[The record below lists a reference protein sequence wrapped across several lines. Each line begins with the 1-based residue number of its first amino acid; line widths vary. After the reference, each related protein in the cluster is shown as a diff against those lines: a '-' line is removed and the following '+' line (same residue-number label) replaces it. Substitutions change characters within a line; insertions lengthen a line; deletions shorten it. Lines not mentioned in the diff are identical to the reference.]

1 MQRKKI
7 LTKFNSKVASMKL
20 LRLIPSNTN
29 FDFLKLRNYAFI
41 FSTVII
47 LGTLLSLLFNNLNY
61 GIDFK
66 GGILLEL
73 RSKNI
78 NSSNINDLRGKISS
92 LDAGEVSIQNFGKK
106 TDFLVRIQKQDGDEK
121 QQIIMIEKV
130 KSITKNDYEVR
141 RSEFVGPVVGDELK
155 TAGMLAVGLALI
167 SIMVYIWFRFEWQFS
182 IAAIIALT
190 HDVVTTVGLFSILQL
205 EFNLATIAAILT
217 TAGYSINDTV
227 VIFDR
232 VRENLRRYKSKDHYF
247 IYNKSINETLSRTVI
262 TSVTTLLALIIIFFF
277 GGAVL
282 SDFALAMIWGVLIG
296 TFSSIFV
303 AVAILTFF
311 NIDKGD
317 LVEDEKNVPEY
328 ERNN

>member
-1 MQRKKI
+1 
-7 LTKFNSKVASMKL
+7 MKL
-20 LRLIPSNTN
+20 IRLIPSNTN
-29 FDFLKLRNYAFI
+29 FDFLKFKKVAFL
-41 FSTVII
+41 FSSLII
-47 LGTLLSLLFNNLNY
+47 LGTLLSLLLNSLNY

-73 RSKNI
+73 RAKNLNVAKI
-78 NSSNINDLRGKISS
+78 DDLRNKISS
-92 LDAGEVSIQNFGKK
+92 LNVGEISIQKFGKEI
-106 TDFLVRIQKQDGDEK
+106 DFLVRIQKQDGDESS
-121 QQIIMIEKV
+121 QIKIIDKV
-130 KSITKNDYEVR
+130 KEITSKDYDIR

-155 TAGMLAVGLALI
+155 YSGILAVCLALLA
-167 SIMVYIWFRFEWQFS
+167 IMIYIWFRFEWQFS
-182 IAAIIALT
+182 IAAIIALS
-190 HDVVTTVGLFSILQL
+190 HDVFSTVGLFSVLQL

-247 IYNKSINETLSRTVI
+247 IYNKSINETLSRTVM
-262 TSVTTLLALIIIFFF
+262 TSVTTLIALFIIFFF

-303 AVAILTFF
+303 AVSILTFF
-311 NIDKGD
+311 NINKGD
-317 LVEDEKNVPEY
+317 QIIDKANIPEY
-328 ERNN
+328 ERD

>member
-1 MQRKKI
+1 
-7 LTKFNSKVASMKL
+7 MKL
-20 LRLIPSNTN
+20 IRLIPSNTN
-29 FDFLKLRNYAFI
+29 FDFLKFKKVAFL
-41 FSTVII
+41 FSSLII
-47 LGTLLSLLFNNLNY
+47 LGTLLSLLLNSLNY

-73 RSKNI
+73 RAKNLNVAKI
-78 NSSNINDLRGKISS
+78 DDLRNKISS
-92 LDAGEVSIQNFGKK
+92 LNVGEISIQKFGKEI
-106 TDFLVRIQKQDGDEK
+106 DFLVRIQKQDGDESN
-121 QQIIMIEKV
+121 QIKIIDKV
-130 KSITKNDYEVR
+130 KEITSKDYDIR

-155 TAGMLAVGLALI
+155 YSGILAVCLALLA
-167 SIMVYIWFRFEWQFS
+167 IMIYIWFRFEWQFS
-182 IAAIIALT
+182 IAAIIALS
-190 HDVVTTVGLFSILQL
+190 HDVFSTVGLFSLLQL

-247 IYNKSINETLSRTVI
+247 IYNKSINETLSRTVM
-262 TSVTTLLALIIIFFF
+262 TSVTTLIALFIIFFF

-303 AVAILTFF
+303 AVSILTFF
-311 NIDKGD
+311 NINKGD
-317 LVEDEKNVPEY
+317 QIIDKANIPEY
-328 ERNN
+328 ERD

>member
-1 MQRKKI
+1 
-7 LTKFNSKVASMKL
+7 MKL
-20 LRLIPSNTN
+20 IRLIPSNTN
-29 FDFLKLRNYAFI
+29 FDFLKFKKIAFL
-41 FSTVII
+41 FSSLII
-47 LGTLLSLLFNNLNY
+47 LGTLLSLLLNSLNY

-73 RSKNI
+73 RAKNL
-78 NSSNINDLRGKISS
+78 NVAKVDDLRNKISS
-92 LDAGEVSIQNFGKK
+92 LNVGEISIQKFGKE
-106 TDFLVRIQKQDGDEK
+106 TDFLVRIQKQDGDESN
-121 QQIIMIEKV
+121 QIKIIDKV
-130 KSITKNDYEVR
+130 KEITLKDYDIR

-155 TAGMLAVGLALI
+155 YSGILAVCLALLA
-167 SIMVYIWFRFEWQFS
+167 IMIYIWFRFEWQFS
-182 IAAIIALT
+182 IAAIIALS
-190 HDVVTTVGLFSILQL
+190 HDVFSTVGLFSVLQL

-247 IYNKSINETLSRTVI
+247 IYNKSINETLSRTVM
-262 TSVTTLLALIIIFFF
+262 TSVTTLIALFIIFFF

-303 AVAILTFF
+303 AVSILTFF
-311 NIDKGD
+311 NINKGD
-317 LVEDEKNVPEY
+317 QIIDQANIPEY
-328 ERNN
+328 ERD

>member
-1 MQRKKI
+1 
-7 LTKFNSKVASMKL
+7 MKL
-20 LRLIPSNTN
+20 IRLIPSNTN
-29 FDFLKLRNYAFI
+29 FDFLKFKKVAFL
-41 FSTVII
+41 FSSLII
-47 LGTLLSLLFNNLNY
+47 LGTLLSLLLNSLNY

-73 RSKNI
+73 RAKNLNVAKI
-78 NSSNINDLRGKISS
+78 DDLRNKISS
-92 LDAGEVSIQNFGKK
+92 LNVGEISIQKFGKEI
-106 TDFLVRIQKQDGDEK
+106 DFLVRIQKQDGDESN
-121 QQIIMIEKV
+121 QIKIIDKV
-130 KSITKNDYEVR
+130 KEITSKDYDIR

-155 TAGMLAVGLALI
+155 YSGILAVCLALLA
-167 SIMVYIWFRFEWQFS
+167 IMIYIWFRFEWQFS
-182 IAAIIALT
+182 IAAIIALS
-190 HDVVTTVGLFSILQL
+190 HDVFSTVGLFSVLQL

-247 IYNKSINETLSRTVI
+247 IYNKSINETLSRTVM
-262 TSVTTLLALIIIFFF
+262 TSVTTLIALFIIFFF

-303 AVAILTFF
+303 AVSILTFF
-311 NIDKGD
+311 NINKGD
-317 LVEDEKNVPEY
+317 QIIDEANIPEY
-328 ERNN
+328 ERD

>member
-1 MQRKKI
+1 
-7 LTKFNSKVASMKL
+7 MKL
-20 LRLIPSNTN
+20 LRLIPPNTN
-29 FDFLKLRNYAFI
+29 FDFLHYKKLAFL
-41 FSTVII
+41 FSGII
-47 LGTLLSLLFNNLNY
+47 IIGTFLSLYLNNLNY

-73 RSKNI
+73 RSKNT
-78 NSSNINDLRGKISS
+78 NSTNIDELRSKISK
-92 LDAGEVSIQNFGKK
+92 LNAGEVSIQNFGKDI
-106 TDFLVRIQKQDGDEK
+106 DFLVRIQKQEGDQKE
-121 QQIIMIEKV
+121 QIAMIEKV
-130 KSITKNDYEVR
+130 KSLTIEDYDIR
-141 RSEFVGPVVGDELK
+141 RSEFVGPVVGEELK
-155 TAGMLAVGLALI
+155 TAGILAVSLALL
-167 SIMVYIWFRFEWQFS
+167 SIMIYIWFRFEWQFS

-190 HDVVTTVGLFSILQL
+190 HDVLTTVGLFSILQL

-247 IYNKSINETLSRTVI
+247 IYNKSINETLSRTVM
-262 TSVTTLLALIIIFFF
+262 TSVTTLIALFIIFFF

-282 SDFALAMIWGVLIG
+282 SDFSLAMIWGVLIG

-303 AVAILTFF
+303 AVSILTFF
-311 NIDKGD
+311 NINKGD
-317 LVEDEKNVPEY
+317 KIDNETNIPEY